1 MKKLLMLFLALSLMF
16 LPVLGY
22 AEDQVR
28 VASLKGPTTMGMSK
42 MMQDDA
48 AHGAYDFKVAGTAD
62 EIVPLLVKGELD
74 IALIPCNLASV
85 LYNKT
90 QGAVGASAIN
100 TLGVLYILSTNE
112 EVQSISDLVG
122 KTLYSTGKG
131 TTPEYALN
139 AVLRAKGID
148 PGKDLTIEYKAEAT
162 EVASALS
169 AGQTNLAMLPQPYV
183 TAVCAQN
190 PEFKVV
196 LSLTECWEEA
206 MPDSALITG
215 VVLMRKAFLEE
226 QPGKAAAFMQAY
238 RASTDYVNA
247 HPEEVAPW
255 IEKLGIAKAAIA
267 EKAIPQCNIVCIEGT
282 EMQDKIS
289 GYLTAL
295 YAQEPASVG
304 GSLPGEDFYLTLS

>member
-1 MKKLLMLFLALSLMF
+1 MKKFLILMMSLLLML
-16 LPVLGY
+16 LPVLGC

-42 MMQDDA
+42 MMLDDVA
-48 AHGAYDFKVAGTAD
+48 NGAYAFKVSGTAD

-74 IALIPCNLASV
+74 IALVPCNLASV

-90 QGAVGASAIN
+90 QGAVGVAAIN

-112 EVQSISDLVG
+112 EVNSIADLAG

-139 AVLRAKGID
+139 AVLRAQGMD
-148 PGKDLTIEYKAEAT
+148 PVNNLTVEYKAEAT

-169 AGQTNLAMLPQPYV
+169 AGQTSLAMLPQPYV

-190 PEFKVV
+190 PGLKVV
-196 LSLTECWEEA
+196 LSLTECWAEA

-215 VVLMRKAFLEE
+215 VVLMRRAFLEE
-226 QPGKAAAFMQAY
+226 QPEKAAAFMEAY
-238 RASTDYVNA
+238 RASTDFVNA
-247 HPEEVAPW
+247 HPGEVAPW
-255 IEKLGIAKAAIA
+255 IEELGIAKAAIA
-267 EKAIPQCNIVCIEGT
+267 EKAIPFCNIVCIEGT
-282 EMQDKIS
+282 EMQSKIS
-289 GYLTAL
+289 GYLNAL
-295 YAQEPASVG
+295 FAQEPASVG
-304 GSLPGEDFYLTLS
+304 GSLPGEDFYLNLS